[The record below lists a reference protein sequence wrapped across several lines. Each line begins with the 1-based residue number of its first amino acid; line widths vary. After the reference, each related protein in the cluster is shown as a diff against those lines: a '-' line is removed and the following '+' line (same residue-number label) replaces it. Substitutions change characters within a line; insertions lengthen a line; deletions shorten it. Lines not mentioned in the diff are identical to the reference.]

1 MFHEG
6 DNSQRN
12 KSRLINASNGKDD
25 KSVKKN
31 FCTRKFVEFCRRT
44 DLHGYKYIVM
54 EGISTFERCCW
65 AISVAVSIVCAAYF
79 VVTAYRWYARNPI
92 VTVIESTQGAIWDV
106 PFPAVTICDL
116 NLVSKKAAH
125 RFAENLTLPGDVTL
139 DFILNTIKFAPTL
152 HSSYGADPEQRKKL
166 YKLQSVLDLNQI
178 AIEEM
183 YRRIS
188 PAYRCDNIIQ
198 RCLWKNTIY
207 RCDQL
212 FQPVFTV
219 LNLCCTFNYFA
230 VEEKTKTFKR
240 PNVLVNTPLPRR
252 VASCGY
258 QTALTVLIKTDPLDY
273 YSASVASQGVLVFID
288 DSYNLP
294 DLDSPVRM
302 VNPSSEVFI
311 ALSPERTYSTPG
323 VKGFP
328 PEQRQCYFKDEV
340 KIANFRQYS
349 FHNCI
354 VYRKLK
360 SIKDACNC
368 APFFLS
374 KDYYRTCNFYDLDC
388 LETVLWP
395 KSIKNHNTTLVDD
408 LHCLPE
414 CEHFDYPLEVALG
427 KLASNMH
434 LNRLPFFNEVD
445 LVNQSVLNVFFNDLV
460 STRYRRDVYLNW
472 QNILA
477 AFGGLLSLMLGFT
490 LISGFDLVI
499 FLVLHVFYGLIQII
513 FVYKNKYVQKINVQ
527 ERNSH
532 KEAWI
537 MPRPTDAIDRKTRN
551 DPLYSNIHYY

>member
-1 MFHEG
+1 
-6 DNSQRN
+6 
-12 KSRLINASNGKDD
+12 
-25 KSVKKN
+25 
-31 FCTRKFVEFCRRT
+31 
-44 DLHGYKYIVM
+44 
-54 EGISTFERCCW
+54 
-65 AISVAVSIVCAAYF
+65 
-79 VVTAYRWYARNPI
+79 
-92 VTVIESTQGAIWDV
+92 
-106 PFPAVTICDL
+106 
-116 NLVSKKAAH
+116 
-125 RFAENLTLPGDVTL
+125 
-139 DFILNTIKFAPTL
+139 
-152 HSSYGADPEQRKKL
+152 
-166 YKLQSVLDLNQI
+166 
-178 AIEEM
+178 M